1 MFKSRRISHDRT
13 IESELCAR
21 DRRRAP
27 CRVAWPGLCSQ
38 VRVKTAVVV
47 LVGTIS
53 IDVQLYPRPVRM
65 HILRNIFFFISR
77 EWIIPWMMDGQH
89 KRIVRN
95 DHDVGSWWWYRS
107 PGRRQLRTYYRFPG
121 GRSPSSFLCCCSPEK
136 KEEERAH
143 SEKRKNIYQREWI
156 VVIDAL

>member
-1 MFKSRRISHDRT
+1 MGGCSNSCHVLSTILVVYRIQRSKRSPLAN
-13 IESELCAR
+13 E
-21 DRRRAP
+21 
-27 CRVAWPGLCSQ
+27 SQ
-38 VRVKTAVVV
+38 VVPAHFLPKIR
-47 LVGTIS
+47 
-53 IDVQLYPRPVRM
+53 